1 MIPAPYQFLQNPEET
16 AAVFTIPI
24 ASFLEPRHFT
34 VADHLSSHGEPVYHF
49 YIDGWDIW
57 GATARM
63 IVQFLELVYG
73 YQIDKK

>member
-1 MIPAPYQFLQNPEET
+1 VNPEET
-16 AAVFTIPI
+16 AAVFTISI
-24 ASFLEPRHFT
+24 AALMNPSHVT
-34 VADHLSSHGEPVYHF
+34 VADHLSWHGEPVYHF

-73 YQIDKK
+73 YRIDKK